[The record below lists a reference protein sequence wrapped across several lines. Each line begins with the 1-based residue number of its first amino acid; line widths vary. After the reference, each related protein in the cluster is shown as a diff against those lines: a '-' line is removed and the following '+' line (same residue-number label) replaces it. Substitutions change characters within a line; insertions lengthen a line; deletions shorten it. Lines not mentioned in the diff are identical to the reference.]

1 MNMSQMR
8 VPETHVC
15 PVHGQ
20 SSIEQAQQVLSRLS
34 DDDLRVLTDTEPQ
47 NLAAALAI
55 VSGTRCLVRI
65 QDFKENCLFVV

>member
-1 MNMSQMR
+1 MS
-8 VPETHVC
+8 VSETHVC

-34 DDDLRVLTDTEPQ
+34 DDDLRVLTDIEPQ

-55 VSGTRCLVRI
+55 VSGTRCLVMIR
-65 QDFKENCLFVV
+65 DFKMTSALSLV

>member
-55 VSGTRCLVRI
+55 VSGTRCLVMIREF
-65 QDFKENCLFVV
+65 QAGNLFLV